1 MLDEAS
7 LKVVRAIESQKVA
20 APMSSLS
27 LYFLHLDP
35 ALQYHPSALI
45 RPPSTPSTSALCL
58 KSRRRQTDMRDR
70 PVAGVKIAKVRPAR
84 RPARPPPRARSQ
96 QGPAVIPVDG
106 CALVADLCRE
116 QGRVTRKGR
125 TVGQLRNGE
134 KVQFPP
140 FPLRRL

>member
-84 RPARPPPRARSQ
+84 RPAPAPSKVPQSFPWMVALLSLIYAGSRAASHER
-96 QGPAVIPVDG
+96 DG
-106 CALVADLCRE
+106 R
-116 QGRVTRKGR
+116 
-125 TVGQLRNGE
+125 
-134 KVQFPP
+134 
-140 FPLRRL
+140 